1 MQITFYSTDDGEN
14 VINKTLLQG
23 VTIPIN
29 LKRETDI
36 LSPVLTL
43 TNKTGINQS
52 QFNYCY
58 MDVLKRFYFIKTVR
72 QLNNALFHLELS
84 CDVLET
90 YKERILASKA
100 RFKRKV
106 KTGDYYNASID
117 DSTKQTINTYNGN
130 VTISLTTQNYILT
143 SLGV

>member
-14 VINKTLLQG
+14 VINKTLSQG

-43 TNKTGINQS
+43 TNKTGIDYN

-58 MDVLKRFYFIKTVR
+58 IDVLKRFYFIRTVR
-72 QLNNALFHLELS
+72 QLNSALIHVELS

-90 YKERILASKA
+90 YKDKILTSKA

-117 DSTKQTINTYNGN
+117 DSTKQTISTYNGN
-130 VTISLTTQNYILT
+130 VTISLNTQNFILT

>member
-14 VINKTLLQG
+14 VINKTLSQG
-23 VTIPIN
+23 VTIPIH

-36 LSPVLTL
+36 LTPVLTL
-43 TNKTGINQS
+43 TNKTGIDYS

-58 MDVLKRFYFIKTVR
+58 IDVLKRFYFIRTVR
-72 QLNNALFHLELS
+72 QLNSALFHVELS

-90 YKERILASKA
+90 YKDKILASKA

-117 DSTKQTINTYNGN
+117 DSTKETINTYKGN

>member
-14 VINKTLLQG
+14 VINKTLSQG
-23 VTIPIN
+23 VTIPIH

-43 TNKTGINQS
+43 TNKTGIDYK

-58 MDVLKRFYFIKTVR
+58 IDVLKRFYFIRTVT
-72 QLNNALFHLELS
+72 QLNNTLFHVELS

-90 YKERILASKA
+90 YKAKILASKA
-100 RFKRKV
+100 RFKRQI
-106 KTGDYYNASID
+106 KTGDFHKVSLDESNLQSVIMYKS
-117 DSTKQTINTYNGN
+117 N
-130 VTISLTTQNYILT
+130 VTIDLKNQNFIL
-143 SLGV
+143 SCLGV

>member
-14 VINKTLLQG
+14 VINKTLSQG
-23 VTIPIN
+23 VTIPIH

-43 TNKTGINQS
+43 TNKTGINYS

-58 MDVLKRFYFIKTVR
+58 IDVLKRFYFIRTVR
-72 QLNNALFHLELS
+72 QLNSALFHLELS

-90 YKERILASKA
+90 YKDKILTSNA

-106 KTGDYYNASID
+106 KTGDYYKTNLD
-117 DSTKQTINTYNGN
+117 DSYLQKVDKFTGD
-130 VTISLTTQNYILT
+130 VTIDLKNQNYILT
-143 SLGV
+143 TLGV

>member
-14 VINKTLLQG
+14 VINKTLLNG
-23 VTIPIN
+23 VTIPIQ

-43 TNKTGINQS
+43 TNKTGIDYT

-58 MDVLKRFYFIKTVR
+58 IDVLKRFYFVKTVK
-72 QLNNALFHLELS
+72 QLNSALFQLELS

-90 YKERILASKA
+90 YKEKILASNA
-100 RFKRKV
+100 RFKRKIMI
-106 KTGDYYNASID
+106 GDYYKGDVD
-117 DSTKQTINTYNGN
+117 DSAKQSVNTYKGN
-130 VTISLTTQNYILT
+130 VTISLVNQNYILT

>member
-14 VINKTLLQG
+14 VINKTLSGG
-23 VTIPIN
+23 VTITIH

-36 LSPVLTL
+36 LNPLLTL
-43 TNKTGINQS
+43 TNKTGIDYF

-58 MDVLKRFYFIKTVR
+58 IDVLKRFYFIRTVR
-72 QLNNALFHLELS
+72 KLNNALFHVELS

-90 YKERILASKA
+90 YKNKILTSKA
-100 RFKRKV
+100 RFKRKIM
-106 KTGDYYNASID
+106 KGDYYKGSID
-117 DSTKQTINTYNGN
+117 DSTKQAIYTYKGN

>member
-14 VINKTLLQG
+14 VINKTLSQG

-43 TNKTGINQS
+43 TNKTGIDYS

-58 MDVLKRFYFIKTVR
+58 IDVLKRFYFIRTVR
-72 QLNNALFHLELS
+72 QLNSALFHVELS

-90 YKERILASKA
+90 YKDKILASKA

-130 VTISLTTQNYILT
+130 VTISLTNQNYILT

>member
-43 TNKTGINQS
+43 TNKTGINYS

-58 MDVLKRFYFIKTVR
+58 IDVLKRFYFIKTVR

>member
-14 VINKTLLQG
+14 VINKTLSQG
-23 VTIPIN
+23 GTIPIH

-36 LSPVLTL
+36 LNPVLTL
-43 TNKTGINQS
+43 TNKTGIDYS

-58 MDVLKRFYFIKTVR
+58 IDVLKRFYFIRTVR
-72 QLNNALFHLELS
+72 QLNSALFHVELS

-90 YKERILASKA
+90 YKDKILASKA

-106 KTGDYYNASID
+106 KTGDYYKANLD
-117 DSTKQTINTYNGN
+117 DSYLQKVDKFEGDVKIDLKN
-130 VTISLTTQNYILT
+130 QNYILT
-143 SLGV
+143 TLGV

>member
-14 VINKTLLQG
+14 VINKTLSQG
-23 VTIPIN
+23 VTIPIH

-36 LSPVLTL
+36 LNPVLTL
-43 TNKTGINQS
+43 TNKTGIDYS

-58 MDVLKRFYFIKTVR
+58 IDVLKRFYFIRTVR
-72 QLNNALFHLELS
+72 QLNSALFHVELS

-90 YKERILASKA
+90 YKDKILASNA

-117 DSTKQTINTYNGN
+117 DSTKQSINTYKGN
-130 VTISLTTQNYILT
+130 VTISLNTQNYILT

>member
-14 VINKTLLQG
+14 VINKTLSEG
-23 VTIPIN
+23 VTIPIH

-43 TNKTGINQS
+43 TNKTGIDYS

-58 MDVLKRFYFIKTVR
+58 IDVLKRFYFIRTVR
-72 QLNNALFHLELS
+72 QLNSALFHVELS

-117 DSTKQTINTYNGN
+117 DSTKQTIYTYNGN
-130 VTISLTTQNYILT
+130 VTISLNTQNYILT
-143 SLGV
+143 ALGV

>member
-14 VINKTLLQG
+14 VINKTLSEG
-23 VTIPIN
+23 VTIPIH

-43 TNKTGINQS
+43 TNKTGIDYS

-58 MDVLKRFYFIKTVR
+58 IDVLKRFYFIRTVR
-72 QLNNALFHLELS
+72 QLNSALFHVELS

-117 DSTKQTINTYNGN
+117 DSTKQTINTYKGN
-130 VTISLTTQNYILT
+130 VTISLNTQNYILT
-143 SLGV
+143 ALGV

>member
-14 VINKTLLQG
+14 IINKTLLQG
-23 VTIPIN
+23 ATIPIH

-43 TNKTGINQS
+43 TNKTGIDYS

-58 MDVLKRFYFIKTVR
+58 IDVLKRFYFIRTVR
-72 QLNNALFHLELS
+72 QLNSALFHLELS

-90 YKERILASKA
+90 YKGKILTSTA
-100 RFKRKV
+100 RFRRKV
-106 KTGDYYNASID
+106 KKGDYYNASID
-117 DSTKQTINTYNGN
+117 DSTKQTINTYKGN
-130 VTISLTTQNYILT
+130 VTISLNTQNYILT
-143 SLGV
+143 SLGF

>member
-14 VINKTLLQG
+14 VINKTLSEG
-23 VTIPIN
+23 VTIPIH

-43 TNKTGINQS
+43 TNKTGIDYS

-58 MDVLKRFYFIKTVR
+58 IDVLKRFYFIRTVR
-72 QLNNALFHLELS
+72 QLNSALFHVELS

-100 RFKRKV
+100 RFKRKI

-130 VTISLTTQNYILT
+130 VTISLTTRNSI
-143 SLGV
+143 S

>member
-14 VINKTLLQG
+14 VINKTLSEG
-23 VTIPIN
+23 VTIPIH

-43 TNKTGINQS
+43 TNKTGIDYS

-58 MDVLKRFYFIKTVR
+58 IDVLKRFYFIRTVR
-72 QLNNALFHLELS
+72 QLNSALFHVELS

-100 RFKRKV
+100 RFKRKI

>member
-14 VINKTLLQG
+14 VINKTLSQG
-23 VTIPIN
+23 VTIPIH

-43 TNKTGINQS
+43 TNKTGIDYH

-58 MDVLKRFYFIKTVR
+58 IDVLNRFYFIRTVR
-72 QLNNALFHLELS
+72 QLNSALFHVELS

-90 YKERILASKA
+90 YKDKILASKA

-106 KTGDYYNASID
+106 KTGDYYNASVD

-130 VTISLTTQNYILT
+130 VTISLVNQNYILT

>member
-14 VINKTLLQG
+14 VINKTLSQG
-23 VTIPIN
+23 VTIPIH

-43 TNKTGINQS
+43 TNKTGIDYT
-52 QFNYCY
+52 QFNYCFI
-58 MDVLKRFYFIKTVR
+58 DVLNRFYFIRTVR
-72 QLNNALFHLELS
+72 QLNSALFHVELS

-90 YKERILASKA
+90 YKAKILSSKA

-117 DSTKQTINTYNGN
+117 DSTKETINTYKGN
-130 VTISLTTQNYILT
+130 VTISLTNQNYILT

>member
-1 MQITFYSTDDGEN
+1 MQITFYSTDDWEN
-14 VINKTLLQG
+14 VINKTLSEG
-23 VTIPIN
+23 VTIPIH

-43 TNKTGINQS
+43 TNKTGIDYT

-58 MDVLKRFYFIKTVR
+58 IDVLKRFYFIRTVR
-72 QLNNALFHLELS
+72 QLNSALFHVELS

-90 YKERILASKA
+90 YKERILVSKA
-100 RFKRKV
+100 RFKRKI

>member
-1 MQITFYSTDDGEN
+1 MQITFYKTDDSDN
-14 VINKTLLQG
+14 VINKTLTNE
-23 VTIPIN
+23 VTIPLYLKGEFDVIN
-29 LKRETDI
+29 PILVMSNSSGLDFRKYNYAVITD
-36 LSPVLTL
+36 
-43 TNKTGINQS
+43 
-52 QFNYCY
+52 F
-58 MDVLKRFYFIKTVR
+58 DRFYFVR
-72 QLNNALFHLELS
+72 NVKQVSAKIYNLFLE

-90 YKERILASKA
+90 FKHDILECNA

>member
-14 VINKTLLQG
+14 VINKTLSQG

-36 LSPVLTL
+36 LSPILTL
-43 TNKTGINQS
+43 TNRIGIDYK

-58 MDVLKRFYFIKTVR
+58 IDVLKRFYFIRTVT
-72 QLNNALFHLELS
+72 QLNNKLVHVELS

-90 YKERILASKA
+90 YKAKILASKA
-100 RFKRKV
+100 RFKRKI
-106 KTGDYYNASID
+106 KTGDFHKVSLIESNLQSVVMYKS
-117 DSTKQTINTYNGN
+117 N
-130 VTISLTTQNYILT
+130 VTIDLKNQNFIL
-143 SLGV
+143 SCLGI

>member
-14 VINKTLLQG
+14 VINKTLSQG
-23 VTIPIN
+23 VTIPIH

-36 LSPVLTL
+36 LNPVLTL
-43 TNKTGINQS
+43 TNKTGINYS

-58 MDVLKRFYFIKTVR
+58 IDVLKRFYFIKTVR
-72 QLNNALFHLELS
+72 QLNNALFHVELS

-90 YKERILASKA
+90 YKDKILASKA

>member
-14 VINKTLLQG
+14 VINKTLSQG

-36 LSPVLTL
+36 LNPVLTL
-43 TNKTGINQS
+43 TNKTGIDYS

-58 MDVLKRFYFIKTVR
+58 IDVLKRFYFIRTVR
-72 QLNNALFHLELS
+72 QLNSALFHVELS

-90 YKERILASKA
+90 YKDKILASKA
-100 RFKRKV
+100 RFKRKI

-117 DSTKQTINTYNGN
+117 DSTKQTISTYNGN
-130 VTISLTTQNYILT
+130 VTISLNTQNFILT

>member
-43 TNKTGINQS
+43 TNKTGINYS

-58 MDVLKRFYFIKTVR
+58 IDVLKRFYFIRTVR
-72 QLNNALFHLELS
+72 QLNSALFHVELS

-90 YKERILASKA
+90 YKDKILASKA
-100 RFKRKV
+100 RFKRKI

-117 DSTKQTINTYNGN
+117 DSTKQTISTYNGN
-130 VTISLTTQNYILT
+130 VTISLNTQNFILT

>member
-14 VINKTLLQG
+14 VINKTLSQG
-23 VTIPIN
+23 VTIPIH

-36 LSPVLTL
+36 LNPVLTL
-43 TNKTGINQS
+43 TNKTGINYS

-58 MDVLKRFYFIKTVR
+58 IDVLKRFYFIKTVR
-72 QLNNALFHLELS
+72 QLNSALFHVELS

-90 YKERILASKA
+90 YKDKILASKA

-130 VTISLTTQNYILT
+130 VTISLNTQNYILT

>member
-14 VINKTLLQG
+14 VINKTLSQG
-23 VTIPIN
+23 VTIPIH

-43 TNKTGINQS
+43 TNKTGIDYH

-58 MDVLKRFYFIKTVR
+58 IDVLKRFYFIRTVR
-72 QLNNALFHLELS
+72 QLNSALFHVELS

-90 YKERILASKA
+90 YKDKILASKA
-100 RFKRKV
+100 RFRRGI

-117 DSTKQTINTYNGN
+117 DSTKQTIYTYNGN
-130 VTISLTTQNYILT
+130 VTISLNTQNYILT

>member
-1 MQITFYSTDDGEN
+1 MKITFYSTDDGEN
-14 VINKTLLQG
+14 VINKTLSNG
-23 VTIPIN
+23 VTIPIH

-43 TNKTGINQS
+43 TNKTGIDYT
-52 QFNYCY
+52 QFNYCFI
-58 MDVLKRFYFIKTVR
+58 DVLNRFYFIRTVR
-72 QLNNALFHLELS
+72 QLNSALFHVELS

-90 YKERILASKA
+90 YKAKILASKA

-106 KTGDYYNASID
+106 KKGDYYNASID
-117 DSTKQTINTYNGN
+117 DSTKETISTYKGN
-130 VTISLTTQNYILT
+130 VTISLVNQNYILT